1 MTVIKNDMT
10 WEKVA
15 IPLVQGLDIKSRA
28 RLAEPTTLQIADNVF
43 FPKDNGP
50 EKRYGYVSTLVRKE
64 TGAPA
69 PVSVTSYTYGWGMGT
84 ASTSTSGGSIISE
97 SPYYDTI

>member
-28 RLAEPTTLQIADNVF
+28 RLAEPTTLQIAS
-43 FPKDNGP
+43 
-50 EKRYGYVSTLVRKE
+50 VS
-64 TGAPA
+64 
-69 PVSVTSYTYGWGMGT
+69 
-84 ASTSTSGGSIISE
+84 
-97 SPYYDTI
+97 